1 MHAAEHDHL
10 SVGGGGLAGEFER
23 IADEIC
29 DVLDLRILVVVRKD
43 HGLAL
48 PLQLGNGCR
57 QLGVG
62 RATAGDVVGSR
73 ENQGS
78 GPT

>member
-1 MHAAEHDHL
+1 
-10 SVGGGGLAGEFER
+10 
-23 IADEIC
+23 
-29 DVLDLRILVVVRKD
+29 VRQD

-48 PLQLGNGCR
+48 ALELGDGSR
-57 QLGVG
+57 ELRVG
-62 RATAGDVVGSR
+62 RATAGGVLGSR